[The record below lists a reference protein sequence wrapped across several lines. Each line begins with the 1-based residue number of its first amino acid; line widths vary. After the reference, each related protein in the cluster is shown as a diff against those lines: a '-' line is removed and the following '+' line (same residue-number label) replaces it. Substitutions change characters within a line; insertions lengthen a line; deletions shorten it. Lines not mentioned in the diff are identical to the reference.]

1 MAKLVE
7 SLELSFWARATVLV
21 PRYILALF
29 LLHDHKSFDLFS
41 TSKGV
46 SEVSEQ
52 CERTSERTSE
62 WPSTQS
68 FGPPCTV
75 FIDYAV

>member
-29 LLHDHKSFDLFS
+29 LLHDHKSFDQLSLHSSIKPFEEQ
-41 TSKGV
+41 TSLEGEGTNHQNRK
-46 SEVSEQ
+46 
-52 CERTSERTSE
+52 
-62 WPSTQS
+62 
-68 FGPPCTV
+68 
-75 FIDYAV
+75 